1 MSRRFR
7 KMLERPAFEDVNFHG
22 PSTVCHPATTLAY
35 RLASVMAVALLGAA
49 VRPHSHPQGRWRTRL
64 ARESSATTSP
74 KSLLPPQAKSTR
86 PPEMARW
93 TPSDLQ
99 TFLDFTAVER
109 LGLPLPFAPTTGM
122 RRGEVCGVRWSDVDL
137 DKGRV
142 EVR

>member
-1 MSRRFR
+1 
-7 KMLERPAFEDVNFHG
+7 
-22 PSTVCHPATTLAY
+22 
-35 RLASVMAVALLGAA
+35 
-49 VRPHSHPQGRWRTRL
+49 
-64 ARESSATTSP
+64 
-74 KSLLPPQAKSTR
+74 
-86 PPEMARW
+86 MARW

-142 EVR
+142 EVRQQIPDLDGEQYFAKRTKN